1 MSRGLPL
8 NSRDPERVRAP
19 DHRPKLGS
27 GPSDP
32 SIGSNGPSPAPVSF
46 DLFIGP
52 NGPCPAPALGRI
64 PKSTNW
70 VSTATTHPA
79 GLWWVRWSPK
89 IGCCGWFDQVWLAHK
104 TGGPGNCRGRAWGR
118 RRQTGFDGQTVPRNK
133 AEGQTPH
140 RGCLRWC
147 HVVILFSFRKKID
160 SGYVYRVYGVL
171 EGRSRTTFAGAHVVQ
186 GEGGYGVNRTFPRYR
201 QQCGVGG
208 YFRVK

>member
-1 MSRGLPL
+1 MPRASLVWPSILPTG
-8 NSRDPERVRAP
+8 PCFAP
-19 DHRPKLGS
+19 VWF
-27 GPSDP
+27 DP

-104 TGGPGNCRGRAWGR
+104 TGGPGNCRGGAWGR

-133 AEGQTPH
+133 AQGQTPH

-147 HVVILFSFRKKID
+147 LVVILFSFRKKID
-160 SGYVYRVYGVL
+160 SGYIYRVYGVL
-171 EGRSRTTFAGAHVVQ
+171 AGSSRTTFAGAHVVQ
-186 GEGGYGVNRTFPRYR
+186 GEGGYGVTQTLSSIQTTMWCWRVLDDSS
-201 QQCGVGG
+201 GV
-208 YFRVK
+208 